1 MVQSILDKNNG
12 IPPQKMPD
20 QHINYCL
27 KEIGELAEINEVVEK
42 IRKYLQEGFYFAYNY
57 DLTSNL
63 QRQRVLYEE
72 HGFAA
77 KDHVQESFSWNKNL
91 FK

>member
-1 MVQSILDKNNG
+1 LIQEETKESTNKKKVQEK
-12 IPPQKMPD
+12 
-20 QHINYCL
+20 
-27 KEIGELAEINEVVEK
+27 INEVVEK